1 MKLTYDIVY
10 ITNLPAFYKINL
22 FNEISKQKKL
32 LVIFLEDQDK
42 QRNEDFYAGNKD
54 FDYFSLG
61 SYSTFRKQLFL
72 LKFLLCNKYKEL
84 IVGGW
89 DYLEYWIALL
99 ISSKV
104 KNSLV
109 IESSILES
117 SVTGLKGII
126 KIRFLNCVSKV
137 YASGEAQ
144 SSLVKRLH
152 FKGNIIKTK
161 GVGLFNLGKQPKFSA
176 INKVHKFLYV
186 GRLSPEKNLEQLIK
200 CFNKYPRL
208 ELTIIG
214 FGPLEIHLKAMA
226 NRNIKFL
233 GEIKN
238 ENLSEYYQRNHV
250 FILPSTSEAWG
261 LVVEEALSNGLPV
274 ILSDKIGCASEVL
287 NEGLNGIIFSL
298 NDPNS
303 LENAVLKMCDLEL
316 YNSLRLNVSKIDFDK
331 IKTNQISC
339 YC

>member
-1 MKLTYDIVY
+1 MNSFFDIIY

-22 FNEISKQKKL
+22 FNEISKNKKI
-32 LVIFLEDQDK
+32 LVVFLEDQDV
-42 QRNEDFYAGNKD
+42 QRNKD
-54 FDYFSLG
+54 FYKGERLFQYVSLG
-61 SYSTFRKQLFL
+61 SYNKLRKLITL
-72 LKFLLCNKYKEL
+72 LKILLSNDYKQL

-89 DYLEYWIALL
+89 DYLEYWVSLL
-99 ISSKV
+99 ISPKV

-117 SVTGLKGII
+117 SVTGFKALI
-126 KIRFLNCVSKV
+126 KNRFLKRVSKV

-144 SSLVKRLH
+144 SSLVKKLG
-152 FKGNIIKTK
+152 FKENIIKTK
-161 GVGLFNLGKQPKFSA
+161 GVGVFNLVEQPKFSP
-176 INKVHKFLYV
+176 IDKVQNFLYV
-186 GRLSPEKNLEQLIK
+186 GRLSPEKNLKHLIK
-200 CFNKYPRL
+200 CFNKYPQL

-214 FGPLEIHLKAMA
+214 FGPLEISLKKIAK
-226 NRNIKFL
+226 RNIKFL
-233 GEIKN
+233 GAIKN
-238 ENLSEYYQRNHV
+238 ENLFKHYQRNHV
-250 FILPSTSEAWG
+250 FILPSISEVWG
-261 LVVEEALSNGLPV
+261 LVVEEALNNGLPV
-274 ILSDKIGCASEVL
+274 ILSDKIGCAPEVL